1 MTRMATVADTVT
13 HGSRGNNGSRGL
25 FGGGNQGHSEEVFPQ
40 RVYITGMLIAL
51 GGIVMFFTALISAW
65 VVRRGFPNT
74 DWRPIALPGIVWL
87 NTLILIASSATLA
100 LAERCLITRRDS
112 DHRHW
117 WHVTAILGALFLTGQ
132 VLAWRQMF
140 TVGLFL
146 ATSPSSSFFYVFTG
160 AHGLHI
166 LGGVAAL
173 LFLGFNDPRRLTRE
187 ATTRVVGL
195 YWHFLAALWVLLFA
209 LLLTEG

>member
-1 MTRMATVADTVT
+1 MGDHFTTPAGQFRRAISKRLPRSIRVQRSRCRAGFSASTSSAGERDWRPRTEFMTRMATVADTVT

-146 ATSPSSSFFYVFTG
+146 ATSPSSSFFYV
-160 AHGLHI
+160 
-166 LGGVAAL
+166 
-173 LFLGFNDPRRLTRE
+173 
-187 ATTRVVGL
+187 
-195 YWHFLAALWVLLFA
+195 
-209 LLLTEG
+209 